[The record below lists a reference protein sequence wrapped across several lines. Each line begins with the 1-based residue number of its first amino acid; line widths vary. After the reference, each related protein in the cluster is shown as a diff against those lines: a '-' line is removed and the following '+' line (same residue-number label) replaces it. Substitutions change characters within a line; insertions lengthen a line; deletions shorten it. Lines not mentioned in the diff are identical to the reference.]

1 MSERPVFL
9 LTTEDNPYNPFTQWS
24 KWYYEDQRLGHDT
37 PGLLARF
44 SSADNEI
51 VSDEANDKAMSDIVR
66 YNFSGKHIK
75 VTKEDVFFKKQ
86 TTITKV

>member
-1 MSERPVFL
+1 MAKPTIFL
-9 LTTEDNPYNPFTQWS
+9 LTTVDNPYNPFTQWS

-51 VSDEANDKAMSDIVR
+51 VIDEANDKAMSDIVKH
-66 YNFSGKHIK
+66 NFSGKHIK
-75 VTKEDVFFKKQ
+75 VTKEDMFFTNQSSIPKA
-86 TTITKV
+86 

>member
-1 MSERPVFL
+1 MAKPTIFL
-9 LTTEDNPYNPFTQWS
+9 LTTVDNPYNPFTQWS

-44 SSADNEI
+44 SSASNE
-51 VSDEANDKAMSDIVR
+51 SFNDEANDKAMSEIVR

-86 TTITKV
+86 SSIAKA